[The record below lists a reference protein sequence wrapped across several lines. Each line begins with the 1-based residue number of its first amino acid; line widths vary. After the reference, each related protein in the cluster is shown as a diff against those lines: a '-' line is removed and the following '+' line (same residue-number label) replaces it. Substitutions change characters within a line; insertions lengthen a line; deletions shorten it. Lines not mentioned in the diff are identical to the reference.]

1 MPNFKR
7 ALITGISGSG
17 GSLLADYIVNN
28 HPEVELHGISRW
40 HSTTHNKNL
49 EEIKDK
55 IKVHEC
61 DLTDFGSI
69 FTILKRISPDVIF
82 HLAAFANVRASFET
96 PLSVLHNN
104 IMGTANLLEAIRLL
118 GINPRV
124 MVASTPEVYGQPKEK
139 HIPITEECPLD
150 IVNPYAVSKV
160 TQDLLGE
167 AWSKSFGLDIVR
179 TRMFTYINPRRE
191 DLFATS
197 FAMQVAKIEEGMQ
210 KELLHGNLNST
221 RAMIDAK
228 DAMHAYW
235 LAAEKGRK
243 GEVYNIAGTKIITVG
258 EFLDVLK
265 KMAKCEIPSKEDPK
279 LFRPIDV
286 TMQIPCVDKFRRETG
301 WEPKISF
308 EESVRDL
315 LEHCRKEV
323 ANEKLRKHE
332 PK

>member
-1 MPNFKR
+1 MPNFSK

-221 RAMIDAK
+221 RAMIDAR

-235 LAAEKGRK
+235 LAAEKGRA

-265 KMAKCEIPSKEDPK
+265 KMAKCEIPSREDPK

-286 TMQIPCVDKFRRETG
+286 TMQIPCVAKFRRDTG

>member
-221 RAMIDAK
+221 RAVIDAR

-235 LAAEKGRK
+235 LAAEKGRA

-265 KMAKCEIPSKEDPK
+265 KMAKCEIPSREDPK

>member
-1 MPNFKR
+1 MPNFRK

-17 GSLLADYIVNN
+17 GSLMADYIINN
-28 HPEVELHGISRW
+28 HPDVEVHGISRW
-40 HSTTHNKNL
+40 HSTTSNKNL

-55 IKVHEC
+55 IKIHEC

-69 FTILKRISPDVIF
+69 LTALKRIMPDVIF

-104 IMGTANLLEAIRLL
+104 IMGTANLLEAVRLL
-118 GINPRV
+118 GINPRI

-139 HIPITEECPLD
+139 HIPITEECPLS

-179 TRMFTYINPRRE
+179 TRMFTYINPRRT

-197 FAMQVAKIEEGMQ
+197 FAMQVARIEEGLQ
-210 KELLHGNLNST
+210 EELLHGNLNST
-221 RAMIDAK
+221 RAMIDAR

-235 LAAEKGRK
+235 LAAEKGRA
-243 GEVYNIAGTKIITVG
+243 GEVYNIAGEKIITVG
-258 EFLDVLK
+258 EFLEVLK
-265 KMAKCEIPSKEDPK
+265 SLAKCEIPSREDPK
-279 LFRPIDV
+279 LLRPVDV
-286 TMQIPCVDKFRRETG
+286 TLQIPCVDKFKKETG
-301 WEPKISF
+301 WEPKIPF
-308 EESVRDL
+308 EESVRNL
-315 LEHCRKEV
+315 LEHCRKE
-323 ANEKLRKHE
+323 AAIEKSRKHA
-332 PK
+332 

>member
-40 HSTTHNKNL
+40 HSTTSNKNL

-61 DLTDFGSI
+61 DLTDFGSVL
-69 FTILKRISPDVIF
+69 TVLKKIGPDVIF

-139 HIPITEECPLD
+139 NIPITEECPLD

-197 FAMQVAKIEEGMQ
+197 FAMQVARIEEGLQ

-221 RAMIDAK
+221 RAVIDAR

-235 LAAEKGRK
+235 LAAEKGRA

-258 EFLDVLK
+258 EFLEVLK
-265 KMAKCEIPSKEDPK
+265 RLAKCEIPSREDPK
-279 LFRPIDV
+279 LFRPVDV
-286 TMQIPCVDKFRRETG
+286 TMQIPCVDKFRKETG

-308 EESVRDL
+308 EETVRDL
-315 LEHCRKEV
+315 LEHCRKE
-323 ANEKLRKHE
+323 AAKEKLRKHE
-332 PK
+332 AK

>member
-1 MPNFKR
+1 MPNFKK
-7 ALITGISGSG
+7 ALITGVSGSG
-17 GSLLADYIVNN
+17 GSLLADYIINN
-28 HPEVELHGISRW
+28 HPEVEVHGISRW
-40 HSTTHNKNL
+40 HSTTSNKNL
-49 EEIKDK
+49 EKAKDK
-55 IKVHEC
+55 LKIHEC
-61 DLTDFGSI
+61 DLTDFGSVL
-69 FTILKRISPDVIF
+69 TILKRIMPDVIF

-124 MVASTPEVYGQPKEK
+124 MIASTPEVYGQPKEK

-167 AWSKSFGLDIVR
+167 AWSKCFGLDIVR
-179 TRMFTYINPRRE
+179 TRMFTYINPRRS

-197 FAMQVAKIEEGMQ
+197 FAMQVARIEQGLQ

-221 RAMIDAK
+221 RTMIDAR

-235 LAAEKGRK
+235 LAVEKGRQ
-243 GEVYNIAGTKIITVG
+243 GEVYNIAGTKTITIG
-258 EFLDVLK
+258 EFLEVLK
-265 KMAKCEIPSKEDPK
+265 KMAKCEIPSRVDPA
-279 LFRPIDV
+279 LLRPVDV
-286 TMQIPCVDKFRRETG
+286 TLQIPCVDKFKKETG

-308 EESVRDL
+308 EESIRDL
-315 LEHCRKEV
+315 LEHCRKE
-323 ANEKLRKHE
+323 AAMEKLRKDE

>member
-221 RAMIDAK
+221 RAMIDAR

-258 EFLDVLK
+258 EFLEVLK
-265 KMAKCEIPSKEDPK
+265 KMAKCEIPSREDPK
-279 LFRPIDV
+279 LFRPVDV
-286 TMQIPCVDKFRRETG
+286 TMQIPCVDKFRKETG

-308 EESVRDL
+308 EETVRDL
-315 LEHCRKEV
+315 LEHCRKE
-323 ANEKLRKHE
+323 AAKEKLRKHE
-332 PK
+332 AK